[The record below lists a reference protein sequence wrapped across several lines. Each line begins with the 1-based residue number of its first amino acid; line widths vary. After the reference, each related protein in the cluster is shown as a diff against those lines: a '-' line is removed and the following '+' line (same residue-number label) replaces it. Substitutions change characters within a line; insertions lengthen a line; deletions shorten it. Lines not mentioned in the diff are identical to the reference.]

1 MAYFSRPGENYY
13 YGKRRDLN
21 VGNTEVLAG
30 MIADRITC
38 DVHRIE
44 AAAPYSD
51 SYDDTV
57 ARNIPE
63 QEDDARPGIAN
74 SLRTIARFPR
84 SRSRLDSAWPKPL
97 LTPVMSHVREVMR
110 GLPRRS
116 RARCR
121 RPRAGR

>member
-1 MAYFSRPGENYY
+1 MWRRPVPCSSSKPTPRDATITPTTSAAGTPSDPSGSDAGRVLLAYFSRPGENYD
-13 YGKRRDLN
+13 YGKRRDLK

-57 ARNIPE
+57 ARNVPE
-63 QEDDARPGIAN
+63 Q
-74 SLRTIARFPR
+74 
-84 SRSRLDSAWPKPL
+84 
-97 LTPVMSHVREVMR
+97 
-110 GLPRRS
+110 
-116 RARCR
+116 
-121 RPRAGR
+121 

>member
-84 SRSRLDSAWPKPL
+84 SRSRLRTARGR
-97 LTPVMSHVREVMR
+97 SH
-110 GLPRRS
+110 
-116 RARCR
+116 C
-121 RPRAGR
+121 